1 MKFYELVKL
10 LSTMSNQNA
19 EIIVKT
25 KGYTYDIINMVYD
38 FKHNKLKLML
48 NQAKTNVYDTNEVN
62 SSGYTN
68 IFDNMKVL

>member
-1 MKFYELVKL
+1 MKVCELVKL

-19 EIIVKT
+19 EIIVGT
-25 KGYTYDIINMVYD
+25 KGCTYNITNIVYD

-48 NQAKTNVYDTNEVN
+48 NQAKTNIYNTNEVN

-68 IFDNMKVL
+68 IFDNMKV